1 MRLKCYNQEPLS
13 WPQFS
18 IYVFF
23 FFMSY
28 PFSFYIN
35 QTSIC
40 TCNCSIKILM
50 SIYFNCN
57 FTCPSKK
64 SGTPFLCKQYQHH
77 VKLIWKGRPIQY
89 FQWVTWVE
97 DDKMCYNKFETWS
110 WFELKIFNIYL
121 FYLWSEIHYY
131 VNKAYA
137 KIYFI
142 TKWGVTNTRNC
153 LLLIVFK
160 INLLME

>member
-1 MRLKCYNQEPLS
+1 MNTIFYIHFLLLHELS
-13 WPQFS
+13 
-18 IYVFF
+18 FF
-23 FFMSY
+23 FHFI
-28 PFSFYIN
+28 IN
-35 QTSIC
+35 QNSIC

-50 SIYFNCN
+50 SINFNCT
-57 FTCPSKK
+57 FTCTSKK
-64 SGTPFLCKQYQHH
+64 SGTPFPCKQYQHH
-77 VKLIWKGRPIQY
+77 VKLIWKGRSIQY

-153 LLLIVFK
+153 LLLIVFM